1 MENLIDNLTTEQYG
15 NHNDNSKIIELAC
28 LAVVRAMN
36 RQKEE
41 IVEEKEVS
49 DEQKEK
55 LKKLVEKLRNCIT
68 EYNTFYVSKY
78 GHDNGLNFD
87 DVEDFNKRIENVN
100 SIDEYIELANEIIKR
115 VNNLCSKYKQEQEQ
129 EQEQEQS
136 GGNEKYYRQYLKYK
150 SKYLKLKKE
159 LNL

>member
-55 LKKLVEKLRNCIT
+55 LKKLVEKLRNCI
-68 EYNTFYVSKY
+68 EAHNKVKENTFGIDEVESFIKQIE
-78 GHDNGLNFD
+78 
-87 DVEDFNKRIENVN
+87 DVD
-100 SIDEYIELANEIIKR
+100 SIDNYIELADKIIQR
-115 VNNLCSKYKQEQEQ
+115 VNTLYSKYKK
-129 EQEQEQS
+129 EQS